1 MNFSLDT
8 FTIVACGVI
17 FAAFVAAWIY
27 IIWTPDA
34 KLQKRKRWIDQ
45 LPSLIS
51 TLGVIGTFLGITK
64 GLLAFDTEGLDQSIP
79 VLLEGLK
86 TAFFTSLLGMTGSLI
101 LNRVVITKSDK
112 EVKHSES
119 EKAATMI
126 IDAIKSNN
134 DMLSHSIDN
143 AVRQLVTVIQQN
155 GSIDNIKGDIVQIKD
170 DLEEFK
176 GIGEEVRSE
185 FGNIVTSSKNL
196 LTVAEKIRDELSRLK
211 AVTEEIQYE
220 FPRLRAVAVTAT
232 ASISAIDNNIED
244 LKDSLDSIIKYIEE
258 IKIKDL

>member
-1 MNFSLDT
+1 
-8 FTIVACGVI
+8 
-17 FAAFVAAWIY
+17 
-27 IIWTPDA
+27 
-34 KLQKRKRWIDQ
+34 
-45 LPSLIS
+45 
-51 TLGVIGTFLGITK
+51 
-64 GLLAFDTEGLDQSIP
+64 
-79 VLLEGLK
+79 
-86 TAFFTSLLGMTGSLI
+86 
-101 LNRVVITKSDK
+101 
-112 EVKHSES
+112 
-119 EKAATMI
+119 
-126 IDAIKSNN
+126 
-134 DMLSHSIDN
+134 MLSHSIDN